1 MDAEDQTSATRNSC
15 PRVLGRRPA
24 VPGKRPEVGRR
35 VMLQS
40 GVVRPEAC
48 SASAR
53 SASLSSRPAATS
65 VSSWR
70 SQCAASNSANQP
82 RNLSSSAAERA
93 LMALSICS
101 TFPMI
106 RTLADRNILR
116 PARGQRLPGAVAGAT
131 GMEEIRP
138 VRRTAA
144 PGCHRRNRHVSR
156 RFCHRARCA
165 AYPTSRLRAIVA
177 TPSGSTVDQA
187 SPRRQRQH
195 FRVRDP
201 EQYYADSKRSHS
213 PAPSAISVRLRWL
226 RAAFRLP
233 KSSAPRRSAAIA
245 QQPSARDARDCGE
258 RRPNTLLLGRS
269 PRIGF
274 QPLPER
280 SRASA
285 RRTSRSRSLGPRIY
299 GTVPSRQRSLSC
311 SARWPV
317 RLDSCQAWAALR
329 IAAMCRAAHIV
340 PLCRQRLP
348 LDGPRP
354 LVEVREGIYRR
365 KAHFQLAIDAHAL
378 KVAKRGQEG
387 LRRRAQRRS
396 CESCRRRCVSAVAT
410 RTRHEPSSSK
420 RDFPSRMRP
429 TWQVAIRRSFSS
441 WPLRRPLAIAMST
454 KPAFVS
460 SNFPPIDANSFR
472 AITAHAPFTRLMAY
486 QRFPAACCA
495 KR

>member
-1 MDAEDQTSATRNSC
+1 
-15 PRVLGRRPA
+15 
-24 VPGKRPEVGRR
+24 
-35 VMLQS
+35 
-40 GVVRPEAC
+40 
-48 SASAR
+48 
-53 SASLSSRPAATS
+53 
-65 VSSWR
+65 
-70 SQCAASNSANQP
+70 
-82 RNLSSSAAERA
+82 
-93 LMALSICS
+93 
-101 TFPMI
+101 
-106 RTLADRNILR
+106 
-116 PARGQRLPGAVAGAT
+116 
-131 GMEEIRP
+131 MEEIRP

-311 SARWPV
+311 SARWAGTA
-317 RLDSCQAWAALR
+317 RLLPSVGRPANCR
-329 IAAMCRAAHIV
+329 NVPCRAHRAT
-340 PLCRQRLP
+340 LP
-348 LDGPRP
+348 TEAAFRRP
-354 LVEVREGIYRR
+354 PTPCGSSRGEIYRR

-441 WPLRRPLAIAMST
+441 WLLRRPLAIAMST
-454 KPAFVS
+454 KPAFVTVRQYFRFS
-460 SNFPPIDANSFR
+460 YLRERNSVLRKGGSRTSRWRWRVSHVAGAEERRPGAVAMFGPGAVSQDWSTERRWPAREMADRQVRWGLTDRYLVDTGRSTAVGRCLVDRGRDAGVMRSQSAVPLNRSDSW
-472 AITAHAPFTRLMAY
+472 
-486 QRFPAACCA
+486 
-495 KR
+495 